1 VRNSLQILLRLTA
14 GALAVVLLAGCRGTT
29 SEKPPIHIVPNMD
42 YQKRFDPQ
50 SRNTFFADGRSMRPL
65 VPGTV
70 ARGFLRDD
78 TQFHFGRTGDGEF
91 VPEIPVPITREF
103 LLRGRER
110 YEIYCAPC
118 HGRAGDGQGVIMTGQ
133 YGYVPAPTY
142 HSDQLRAVPDGY
154 LFDVLTNGVRSM
166 PGYGHLVPIADRWA
180 IVTYIRALQRSQNA
194 SASDVPGGVLS
205 EMQQQSRTN
214 VQVGN

>member
-1 VRNSLQILLRLTA
+1 VESRARIISVFLVGLLPV
-14 GALAVVLLAGCRGTT
+14 VVLTGCRGTT

-42 YQKRFDPQ
+42 YQLRFDPQ
-50 SRNTFFADGRSMRPL
+50 SRNALFADGRSMRQP

-78 TQFHFGRTGDGEF
+78 TRFYFGRTPDGEF
-91 VPEIPVPITREF
+91 VQDIPATVTREF

-133 YGYVPAPTY
+133 YGYVPAPSY
-142 HSDQLRAVPDGY
+142 HTDQLRAVPDGY
-154 LFDVLTNGVRSM
+154 LYDSLTNGVRSM
-166 PGYGHLVPIADRWA
+166 PGYGHLVPVADRWA
-180 IVTYIRALQRSQNA
+180 IVSYVRALQRSQNA

-214 VQVGN
+214 IQVGN